1 MLRVSGV
8 HVRFMELEAVSGV
21 DLEVEAGEVVALM
34 GPSGCGK
41 STLLRVIAGLQT
53 PDAGTV
59 EWNGR
64 DITNM
69 PPHRR
74 GIGLMFQDYALFPHL
89 DVAGNVAFG
98 LRMAGMDRA
107 AISARVE
114 EVLSLVGLPGYQD
127 REVAELS
134 GGEQQ
139 RVALARTIATE
150 PDVIMLDEPIGALD
164 RTLRE
169 RLIIELRDLFTRLG
183 IGVLYVTHDQE
194 EAFAIADRVGVMRA
208 GSLEQVA
215 TPELLWKAP
224 ATAFVARFIGMRNV
238 FGGNVTDGVLDLGFA
253 RLDSDAGP
261 GPLSVVVPRQAV
273 HVDPSGPIDA
283 VVRSA
288 TYRGGSYRVE
298 ALCRDALIELDTPRH
313 LSVGD
318 SVRLTFDVDQV
329 ISLAD

>member
-1 MLRVSGV
+1 MLRVTDV
-8 HVRFMELEAVSGV
+8 HVRFMGVEAVSGV
-21 DLEVEAGEVVALM
+21 DLEVDAGEVVALM
-34 GPSGCGK
+34 GPSGCGE

-53 PDAGTV
+53 PDAGRV

-98 LRMAGMDRA
+98 LRMAGMDRV
-107 AISARVE
+107 AISSRVG
-114 EVLSLVGLPGYQD
+114 EVLSLVGLPGYQA

-169 RLIIELRDLFTRLG
+169 RLIIELRDLFTSLG

-194 EAFAIADRVGVMRA
+194 EAFAVADRVGVMRA
-208 GSLEQVA
+208 GRLEQVA

-224 ATAFVARFIGMRNV
+224 ATAFVARFIGLRNV
-238 FGGNVTDGVLDLGFA
+238 FKGMVAAGTLDLGFT
-253 RLDSDAGP
+253 RLASDAAP

-273 HVDPSGPIDA
+273 KVDPSGPIDA
-283 VVRSA
+283 AVRSA

-298 ALCRDALIELDTPRH
+298 ALCRDVLIEFDAPSR
-313 LSVGD
+313 LSAGE
-318 SVRLTFDVDQV
+318 SVRLTFDADQV